1 VLKLTKGYGPSVVR
15 AVFSKVKKVLP
26 LIGIGIFFY
35 LLYSMNLNDVYAAL
49 RSVHPMFIL
58 AALSLTLPR
67 VLIRTSAWY
76 LIQKEQRITIS
87 FFHSMKIFLMGYFYG
102 SITPG
107 YLGQLM
113 RVPYLKERTNEHYGK
128 LFVNST
134 IETIVHT
141 FSMFGMILV
150 GATLVLQTIP
160 ELFTFSIM
168 WLIFLVLILLYFLK
182 KERGE
187 RFFHVII
194 NHLLPASFRSNAADF
209 VNTFY
214 NEFPRLRKLILP
226 FLLGILT
233 WIIIFSQEYII
244 VFAMGIPIP
253 YAYFLLLF
261 PVANAAGFLPI
272 TFGGLGTRELTSI
285 MLFSTLFGVQTEQI
299 FVFTVL
305 GFLITDIFT
314 GVIGFLVSLTEA
326 RTTTKLPLK

>member
-1 VLKLTKGYGPSVVR
+1 
-15 AVFSKVKKVLP
+15 
-26 LIGIGIFFY
+26 
-35 LLYSMNLNDVYAAL
+35 
-49 RSVHPMFIL
+49 
-58 AALSLTLPR
+58 
-67 VLIRTSAWY
+67 
-76 LIQKEQRITIS
+76 
-87 FFHSMKIFLMGYFYG
+87 
-102 SITPG
+102 
-107 YLGQLM
+107 
-113 RVPYLKERTNEHYGK
+113 
-128 LFVNST
+128 
-134 IETIVHT
+134 
-141 FSMFGMILV
+141 MFGMILV

-168 WLIFLVLILLYFLK
+168 WLIFLILILLYFLK

-187 RFFHVII
+187 RFFHAII
-194 NHLLPASFRSNAADF
+194 DHLLPASFRSNAADF

-214 NEFPRLRKLILP
+214 DEFPRLRKLILP

-253 YAYFLLLF
+253 YPYFLLLF

-285 MLFSTLFGVQTEQI
+285 MLFSTLFGVQREQI
-299 FVFTVL
+299 FVFTIL

-314 GVIGFLVSLTEA
+314 GFIGFLVSLTEA